1 MDHPCCLLPRSAG
14 LWNERKKK
22 RKGRMGGLKKK
33 KKIELSISFPML
45 LAKAKTSP
53 ISPHYSSR
61 GILNGLF
68 FIELEISIRVS
79 LSLSPSPIVS
89 HKCND
94 SITSTAASNRWA
106 PTQNV

>member
-1 MDHPCCLLPRSAG
+1 
-14 LWNERKKK
+14 
-22 RKGRMGGLKKK
+22 MGGLKKK

-79 LSLSPSPIVS
+79 LSLSPL
-89 HKCND
+89 
-94 SITSTAASNRWA
+94 SNSLS
-106 PTQNV
+106 QM